1 MLQLGHAQDS
11 TVPRISSFAVVQVSL
26 PDEDPEWKFAG
37 QNYPKWDACILALK
51 AEDGTVGYGYAAA
64 FTHLGATGAAVE
76 NVLNRLTPLIVG
88 RECLDIEANIR
99 VIDKGI
105 NGNHPA
111 KSGIDCALH
120 DLAAQILKVPMYHLF
135 GGKVRTEIPICRML
149 ALKNPA
155 QTAEKARARV
165 DEGYRCLKMKVG
177 GNVAEDVARVR
188 EVRKAVGDDIRLTA
202 DPNMSYSAKDAI
214 AFVQRAAEFNLD
226 MIEQPVREFDL
237 EGLATVTRSVS
248 IGVEADESAF
258 SPPSTFN
265 LASKRI
271 VDAVSMK
278 VTKMGGLRKVHASAK
293 ICEAAA
299 IGCRMGAT
307 VGSRLLT
314 AHALHLCAALPHLT
328 YPSELA
334 EFLHVMEDPFEGLEV
349 KDGVIKI
356 SDDIGAGVR
365 LRKDLDWPI

>member
-1 MLQLGHAQDS
+1 MSQGFF
-11 TVPRISSFAVVQVSL
+11 VPKISRFSVIPVSL

-37 QNYPKWDACILALK
+37 QNYPKWDACILALQ
-51 AEDGTVGYGYAAA
+51 ADDGTIGYGYAAA
-64 FTHLGATGAAVE
+64 FTHLGATNAAVE
-76 NVLNRLTPLIVG
+76 SVLNRLVPLIVG
-88 RECLDIEANIR
+88 KDCLDIEGNIQ
-99 VIDKGI
+99 ITDKGI
-105 NGNHPA
+105 TGNHPA

-120 DLAAQILKVPMYHLF
+120 DLAARVLKVPMYHLF
-135 GGKVRTEIPICRML
+135 GGKLRSRIPVCRML
-149 ALKNPA
+149 ALKSPA

-165 DEGYRCLKMKVG
+165 DEGYRCLKMKVA

-188 EVRKAVGDDIRLTA
+188 EVRKAVGDDVRLTA

-214 AFVQRAAEFNLD
+214 AFVERAAEYNLD

-237 EGLATVTRSVS
+237 EGLATVTRGVS
-248 IGVEADESAF
+248 IAVEADESAF
-258 SPPSTFN
+258 SPQSTFN
-265 LASKRI
+265 LAARRI

-278 VTKMGGLRKVHASAK
+278 ITKMGGLRKVHAAAK

-314 AHALHLCAALPHLT
+314 AHALHLCASLPHLT

-334 EFLHVMEDPFEGLEV
+334 EFLHVMQDPFEGLEV
-349 KDGVIKI
+349 RDGAIGI
-356 SDDIGAGVR
+356 PDDIGAGVH
-365 LRKDLDWPI
+365 LRKDINWSL

>member
-1 MLQLGHAQDS
+1 MPKIAD
-11 TVPRISSFAVVQVSL
+11 FAVIPVSL

-51 AEDGTVGYGYAAA
+51 ADDGTIGYGYSAA
-64 FTHLGATGAAVE
+64 FTHLGATNAAVE
-76 NVLNRLTPLIVG
+76 SVLRRLAPLLVG
-88 RECLDIEANIR
+88 RDCLEIEAAIQ
-99 VIDKGI
+99 VTDKGI
-105 NGNHPA
+105 TGNHPA

-120 DLAAQILKVPMYHLF
+120 DLAAKVLKVPLHHLF
-135 GGKVRTEIPICRML
+135 GGRVRASIPVCRML
-149 ALKNPA
+149 ALKNPE

-188 EVRKAVGDDIRLTA
+188 AVRKAVGDDIRLTA

-214 AFVQRAAEFNLD
+214 AFVERAAEYNLD

-237 EGLATVTRSVS
+237 DGLATVTRGVS
-248 IGVEADESAF
+248 IAVEADESAF
-258 SPPSTFN
+258 SPASTFT
-265 LASKRI
+265 LAARRI
-271 VDAVSMK
+271 VDAVSLK
-278 VTKMGGLRKVHASAK
+278 VTKMGGLRKVHAAAR

-349 KDGVIKI
+349 KDGAITVP
-356 SDDIGAGVR
+356 DEIGAGVR
-365 LRKDLDWPI
+365 LRRDVSWNI

>member
-1 MLQLGHAQDS
+1 MGP
-11 TVPRISSFAVVQVSL
+11 VPKISKFSVIPVSL

-37 QNYPKWDACILALK
+37 QNYPKWDACILALQ
-51 AEDGTVGYGYAAA
+51 ADDGTIGYGYAAA
-64 FTHLGATGAAVE
+64 FTHLGATNAAVE
-76 NVLNRLTPLIVG
+76 SVIQRLVPLIVG
-88 RECLDIEANIR
+88 KDCLDIESNIQ
-99 VIDKGI
+99 ITDKGI
-105 NGNHPA
+105 TGNHPA

-120 DLAAQILKVPMYHLF
+120 DLAARVLKVPMYHLF
-135 GGKVRTEIPICRML
+135 GGKVRSSIPVCRML

-165 DEGYRCLKMKVG
+165 DEGYKCLKMKVA
-177 GNVAEDVARVR
+177 GNVAEDVARLR

-214 AFVQRAAEFNLD
+214 AFVERSAEYNLD

-248 IGVEADESAF
+248 IAVEADESAF
-258 SPPSTFN
+258 SPQSTFN
-265 LASKRI
+265 LASRRI

-278 VTKMGGLRKVHASAK
+278 ITKMGGLRKVHAAAK

-314 AHALHLCAALPHLT
+314 AHALHLCASLPHLT

-334 EFLHVMEDPFEGLEV
+334 EFLHVTEDPFEGLEV
-349 KDGVIKI
+349 RDGAII
-356 SDDIGAGVR
+356 IPDDIGPGVH
-365 LRKDLDWPI
+365 LRKDIHGSM

>member
-1 MLQLGHAQDS
+1 M
-11 TVPRISSFAVVQVSL
+11 PKISGFSVIPLSL

-51 AEDGTVGYGYAAA
+51 ADDGTIGYGYAAA
-64 FTHLGATGAAVE
+64 FTHLGATNAAVE
-76 NVLNRLTPLIVG
+76 SVLKRLVPMIIG
-88 RECLDIEANIR
+88 HDCLDIEASIQTT
-99 VIDKGI
+99 DKGI
-105 NGNHPA
+105 TGNHPA
-111 KSGIDCALH
+111 KSGIDSALH
-120 DLAAQILKVPMYHLF
+120 DLAAKVLKVPMYHLF
-135 GGKVRTEIPICRML
+135 GGRLRSSIPICRML
-149 ALKNPA
+149 ALKNPE
-155 QTAEKARARV
+155 QTAQKARARI

-188 EVRKAVGDDIRLTA
+188 AVRKAVGDDIRLTA

-214 AFVQRAAEFNLD
+214 AFVERAAEYNLD

-237 EGLATVTRSVS
+237 EGLSKVTRSVS
-248 IGVEADESAF
+248 IAVEADESAF
-258 SPPSTFN
+258 SPASTFN
-265 LASKRI
+265 LAANRV

-278 VTKMGGLRKVHASAK
+278 VTKMGGLRKVHAAAR

-314 AHALHLCAALPHLT
+314 AHALQLCAALPHLT

-349 KDGVIKI
+349 KDGAITIPDEVG
-356 SDDIGAGVR
+356 SGVQ
-365 LRKDLDWPI
+365 LRKGIDWNI

>member
-1 MLQLGHAQDS
+1 
-11 TVPRISSFAVVQVSL
+11 VPKISGFSVIPVSL

-51 AEDGTVGYGYAAA
+51 ADDGTVGYGYAAA
-64 FTHLGATGAAVE
+64 FTHLGSTNAAVE
-76 NVLNRLTPLIVG
+76 SVLKRLVPLIVG
-88 RECLDIEANIR
+88 RDCLAIEENIR
-99 VIDKGI
+99 ITDKGI
-105 NGNHPA
+105 TANHPA

-120 DLAAQILKVPMYHLF
+120 DLAARVLKVPMYHLF
-135 GGKVRTEIPICRML
+135 GGKVRNSIPICRML
-149 ALKNPA
+149 ALKNPE

-188 EVRKAVGDDIRLTA
+188 AVRRAIGDDVRLTA

-214 AFVQRAAEFNLD
+214 AFVERAAEFNID

-237 EGLATVTRSVS
+237 EGLATVTRGVS
-248 IGVEADESAF
+248 IAVEADESAF
-258 SPPSTFN
+258 SPQSTFT
-265 LASKRI
+265 LASRRI

-278 VTKMGGLRKVHASAK
+278 ITKMGGLRKVLAAAK
-293 ICEAAA
+293 VCEAAA

-334 EFLHVMEDPFEGLEV
+334 EFQHVMEDPFEGLTV
-349 KDGVIKI
+349 KDGEIVIP
-356 SDDIGAGVR
+356 DDVGPGVS
-365 LRKDLDWPI
+365 LRKDVAWAA